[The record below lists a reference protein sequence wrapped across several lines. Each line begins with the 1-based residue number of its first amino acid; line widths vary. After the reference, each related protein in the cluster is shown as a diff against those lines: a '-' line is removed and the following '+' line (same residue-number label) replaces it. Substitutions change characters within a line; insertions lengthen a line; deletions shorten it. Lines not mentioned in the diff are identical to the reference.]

1 MTSCIMIHLWLK
13 AAEILD
19 PVIRYKSKHDT
30 LVAITYGGS
39 GKNFDATSP
48 YKKKKVLIIQRGPLI
63 DPMSSKDDVTSTET
77 IACNSK
83 TAKSISRAIY

>member
-1 MTSCIMIHLWLK
+1 MVGQAKTSTPLLLIK
-13 AAEILD
+13 E
-19 PVIRYKSKHDT
+19 
-30 LVAITYGGS
+30 
-39 GKNFDATSP
+39 
-48 YKKKKVLIIQRGPLI
+48 KKVLIIQRGPLI